1 MTANIILRKRQMH
14 CLDQPVPTNIAIFFN
29 NIKTTIF
36 GVEAFKTITSPGL
49 IHDRIQYRYV
59 SLNSTNDNRAQRPR
73 HIRVFNGKT
82 VGAESSMVPLDSS
95 MSEPFP
101 SKSLSSSNIKFSSD
115 KTFIAPTDFAIF
127 IIDQHAQN
135 IFNSKR
141 TTQIINGII
150 RTGLGVKCNRPRA
163 FRDRPSI
170 GGQILQDYRVHQQIR
185 LHDLSQRF
193 QYGLHG
199 GKEEFGGNT
208 MTSATFTTPT
218 GLSFASHSPNIST
231 TSGSSISSIA
241 SVIRIFL
248 QWRSAHVRIP
258 RFRLDLSEL
267 EPEWE
272 PPEHS
277 SSLMAIFGLGQAP
290 RLCSRP
296 PQFQQTGFPR
306 FRDFRPP
313 DPFTGSSARTFT
325 SLAPIPFIHGP
336 RPSASTPR
344 YISRLALAIIS
355 CSTCRRQPTSQ
366 RVASM
371 HQGGVYYGLQVQPS
385 SKQAVLHPG
394 LTSQFYNAHPGAS
407 KLNVATMLIILNESR
422 ED

>member
-1 MTANIILRKRQMH
+1 MTGIQVTDPARLKGICCLGQLRQ
-14 CLDQPVPTNIAIFFN
+14 L
-29 NIKTTIF
+29 
-36 GVEAFKTITSPGL
+36 
-49 IHDRIQYRYV
+49 
-59 SLNSTNDNRAQRPR
+59 LND
-73 HIRVFNGKT
+73 
-82 VGAESSMVPLDSS
+82 
-95 MSEPFP
+95 
-101 SKSLSSSNIKFSSD
+101 
-115 KTFIAPTDFAIF
+115 
-127 IIDQHAQN
+127 
-135 IFNSKR
+135 
-141 TTQIINGII
+141 
-150 RTGLGVKCNRPRA
+150 
-163 FRDRPSI
+163 
-170 GGQILQDYRVHQQIR
+170 DYRVHQQIR

-277 SSLMAIFGLGQAP
+277 LSLMAIFGLGQAP

-344 YISRLALAIIS
+344 
-355 CSTCRRQPTSQ
+355 Q